1 MESPEGR
8 KPGWSCGGL
17 RWNDGRNRPGGE
29 SGNGGSV
36 RKRGEKKEKEGKKQ
50 TNKTTVKGSSTGR
63 MGGWEDGRMGEG
75 GETKPLTL
83 VAVCGLL
90 ATLSATD
97 LCLRH

>member
-36 RKRGEKKEKEGKKQ
+36 RKRGEKKKKEGKKQ

-63 MGGWEDGRMGEG
+63 MGGWEDGG
-75 GETKPLTL
+75 G
-83 VAVCGLL
+83 
-90 ATLSATD
+90 
-97 LCLRH
+97 R